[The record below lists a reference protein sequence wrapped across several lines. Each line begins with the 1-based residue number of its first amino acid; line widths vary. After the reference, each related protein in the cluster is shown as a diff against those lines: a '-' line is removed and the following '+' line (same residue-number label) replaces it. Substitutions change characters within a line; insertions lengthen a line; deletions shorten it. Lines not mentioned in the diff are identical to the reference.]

1 MRVDAN
7 KSDNIRKGICDSIK
21 SYLVSRKHKT
31 QFENYLATGN
41 IDKDIAIELYD
52 NILYN
57 LQIRITK
64 IISWTAAIIVFI
76 ISLEWERTNFLFILI
91 VFTLAWFVST
101 ISTYYPFRILIN
113 TIYPKEYKNGSNK
126 NYLLKMY
133 TSFNNKKSSK
143 IKEYIPQAPVLMKI
157 GKNGIWSCV
166 KCNKLN
172 FKSKKVCFKCNYEK
186 NWECMKCY
194 RLNISDNQSCIR
206 CNVKKDHSENLKMHW
221 KCNGCNEE
229 HQNTFTHCWNCS
241 KEKEKQKET

>member
-1 MRVDAN
+1 MHGDTN
-7 KSDNIRKGICDSIK
+7 KFGNISKGICDSIK
-21 SYLVSRKHKT
+21 PYLVSRKHKT

-57 LQIRITK
+57 LQLRITK

-76 ISLEWERTNFLFILI
+76 LSLEWERNNFLFILI
-91 VFTLAWFVST
+91 VFTLAWFVS
-101 ISTYYPFRILIN
+101 IMSTYYPFRILIN

-133 TSFNNKKSSK
+133 TSFNYKKSNK
-143 IKEYIPQAPVLMKI
+143 IKEYIPQAPVLIKI
-157 GKNGIWSCV
+157 GKNGIWKCI

-172 FKSKKVCFKCNYEK
+172 FKSKRVCFKCNYEK

-194 RLNISDNQSCIR
+194 RLNISYNLSCIR

-221 KCNGCNEE
+221 KCNECNEE

-241 KEKEKQKET
+241 KEKGKQKET

>member
-1 MRVDAN
+1 MRVDTN
-7 KSDNIRKGICDSIK
+7 KFDNIRKGICDSIK
-21 SYLVSRKHKT
+21 SYIVSRKHKT

-76 ISLEWERTNFLFILI
+76 ISLEWERDNFLFILI
-91 VFTLAWFVST
+91 VFTLAWFVSI

-133 TSFNNKKSSK
+133 TSFNNKESSK
-143 IKEYIPQAPVLMKI
+143 IKEYIPQASVLIKI
-157 GKNGIWSCV
+157 GKNGIWTCV

-241 KEKEKQKET
+241 KEKEK